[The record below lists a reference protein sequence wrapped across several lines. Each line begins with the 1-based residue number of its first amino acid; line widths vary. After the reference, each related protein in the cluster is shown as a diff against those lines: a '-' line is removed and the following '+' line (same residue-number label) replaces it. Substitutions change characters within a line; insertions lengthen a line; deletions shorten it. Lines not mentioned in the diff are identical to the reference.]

1 MRKEILIVDDAKTIR
16 LLLRMTLEAEGYG
29 VQVAADA
36 KEALLKPDGRRLDLI
51 LSDLNMPHM
60 DGISFALEAKKRQS
74 YLSTPIIMIT
84 TESGAKRKSEGQA
97 AGLNA
102 WITKPFNGAQKLIA
116 VNQVMAA

>member
-29 VQVAADA
+29 VLEAGDA
-36 KEALLKPDGRRLDLI
+36 QEALAQLDGRKVDLI
-51 LSDLNMPHM
+51 LSDLNMPNM
-60 DGISFALEAKKRQS
+60 DGISFALEVKKRAK

-84 TESGAKRKSEGQA
+84 TESGVKRKNEGQA

-102 WITKPFNGAQKLIA
+102 WITKPFNGAQMVAA
-116 VNQVMAA
+116 VNQLVAA